1 VERLGTFPDTLGE
14 SGSEFLAVAGVAM
27 WIDVPFV
34 ASMVSG
40 VGIVQQTLQLATSAN
55 LPHFD
60 LVPSLDRVWV
70 PAAIFSVA
78 EGEVAP
84 VDTVSATGCGIQ
96 KNGVVWGVPRDQLDV
111 LRGDARAS
119 FRGIGD
125 IGGVD
130 DAQS

>member
-27 WIDVPFV
+27 RIDVPFV
-34 ASMVSG
+34 ASMVGG

-84 VDTVSATGCGIQ
+84 GH
-96 KNGVVWGVPRDQLDV
+96 GVRHWVRYSEKRRCLGRT
-111 LRGDARAS
+111 ARS
-119 FRGIGD
+119 T
-125 IGGVD
+125 
-130 DAQS
+130 